1 METIGY
7 STGSLARA
15 DVRGALQLLEP
26 LDVGA
31 LELSALRAH
40 ELGPLLEI
48 ISELLLD
55 RYQNISVH
63 APSAFIAADEPGI
76 AAALLPVA
84 RQGWLIVIH
93 PDTIHDPGL
102 WTPFGDRLAIENMDL
117 RKPTG
122 RTVEELRP
130 VFRRLPEASFCM
142 DLAHAWQ
149 CDPTMSEAARL
160 LGAFGE
166 RLAEVHVSELD
177 PQSRHVRL
185 TPMGIGAYRRFAE
198 LIPLDVPVII
208 EAPVRPEEIE
218 SELEAS
224 LEALGRLVPCC
235 A

>member
-7 STGSLARA
+7 STGSLDRA
-15 DVRGALQLLEP
+15 DIRAALQLLESR
-26 LDVGA
+26 DMGA

-40 ELGPLLEI
+40 ELGPLLEVV
-48 ISELLLD
+48 SELLFD
-55 RYQNISVH
+55 RYRNISVH
-63 APSAFIAADEPGI
+63 APSAFSAADEPEI

-84 RQGWLIVIH
+84 RRGWLIVIH
-93 PDTIHDPGL
+93 PDTIHDNDL
-102 WTPFGDRLAIENMDL
+102 WAPFGARLAIENMDR
-117 RKPTG
+117 RKAVG
-122 RTVEELRP
+122 RTVEELWP
-130 VFRRLPEASFCM
+130 VFQKLPEASFCL

-160 LGAFGE
+160 LAAFGE

-177 PQSRHVRL
+177 ADSRHVRL
-185 TPMGIGAYRRFAE
+185 TEAGIGAYQRFAE
-198 LIPLDVPVII
+198 IIPVHVPVII

-224 LEALGRLVPCC
+224 LLALGRLVPCC

>member
-7 STGSLARA
+7 STGSLARS
-15 DVRGALQLLEP
+15 DVRGALHLLES

-40 ELGPLLEI
+40 ELGPLLEV

-55 RYQNISVH
+55 RYHNISVH
-63 APSAFIAADEPGI
+63 APSAFSAAEEPGI

-84 RQGWLIVIH
+84 RRGWVVVIH
-93 PDTIHDPGL
+93 PDTIHDHYL
-102 WTPFGDRLAIENMDL
+102 WTPFGDRLAIENMDR
-117 RKPTG
+117 RKPVG
-122 RTVEELRP
+122 RTTDELRP
-130 VFRRLPEASFCM
+130 VFRRLPEASFCL

-149 CDPTMSEAARL
+149 CDPTMLEAARML
-160 LGAFGE
+160 AAFGE
-166 RLAEVHVSELD
+166 RLAEVHMSQLD
-177 PQSRHVRL
+177 ADSRHVRL
-185 TPMGIGAYRRFAE
+185 TQAGIGAYQRFAE
-198 LIPLDVPVII
+198 LIPVDVPVII

-224 LEALGRLVPCC
+224 LVALGRLVPCC